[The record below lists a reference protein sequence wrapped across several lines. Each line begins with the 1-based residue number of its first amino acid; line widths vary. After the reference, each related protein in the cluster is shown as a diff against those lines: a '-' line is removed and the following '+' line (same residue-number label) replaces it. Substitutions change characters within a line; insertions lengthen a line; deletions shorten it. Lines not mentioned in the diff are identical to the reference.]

1 MFLNINAN
9 IRVTGHSL
17 GGTLASLLGITFGA
31 SVVTSEPPGE
41 RMAAQ
46 RLYLSSPVR
55 TSSISDG

>member
-31 SVVTSEPPGE
+31 SVVTFVPPDE

-46 RLYLSSPVR
+46 SLHLSFPVR
-55 TSSISDG
+55 IPSVSDG